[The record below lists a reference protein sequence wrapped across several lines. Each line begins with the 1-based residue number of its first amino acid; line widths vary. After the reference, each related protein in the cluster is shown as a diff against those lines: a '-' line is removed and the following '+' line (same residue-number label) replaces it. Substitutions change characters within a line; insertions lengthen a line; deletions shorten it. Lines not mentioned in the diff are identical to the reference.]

1 MVYGPAKRGGSHASG
16 GAVRVLRSGRRG
28 RDLGCICQW
37 HAIWTRMPVHGTV
50 SMWQEC
56 LSLLH
61 ANCIKMTDEARR
73 TKAARRRARAYAEDE
88 DDTDGNN

>member
-1 MVYGPAKRGGSHASG
+1 
-16 GAVRVLRSGRRG
+16 
-28 RDLGCICQW
+28 
-37 HAIWTRMPVHGTV
+37 
-50 SMWQEC
+50 MWQEC